1 MEVDTNELL
10 HRIGAVLR
18 VISNKMDQLIEIV
31 ERAGGEVWFPSEEES
46 KTFADILMDDA
57 CIPSDAVADEPPKK
71 WRILEPGEV
80 VCSSDWVTAKTS
92 PPSDPP
98 NGLGWRPV
106 DASVGTSVCQDDPC
120 IFARL
125 VAAEPAKE
133 AEPEHPA
140 GPMPDPGEGYRI
152 LAKNPPE
159 DLQPGDEYRCHFHR
173 EKQWVESTRAR
184 EGYLN
189 QLNRLW
195 YRRKIEA
202 SKPPEPEYREPVLPG
217 DAGKVCEF
225 SDDGNDWTEG
235 KLRGYTGCFWQS
247 VFGELVG
254 FGELLDVKWWT
265 HARIKKD
272 A

>member
-125 VAAEPAKE
+125 VADEPAKE
-133 AEPEHPA
+133 PEPP
-140 GPMPDPGEGYRI
+140 
-152 LAKNPPE
+152 
-159 DLQPGDEYRCHFHR
+159 
-173 EKQWVESTRAR
+173 
-184 EGYLN
+184 
-189 QLNRLW
+189 
-195 YRRKIEA
+195 
-202 SKPPEPEYREPVLPG
+202 KPPEPQYREPVLPA
-217 DAGKVCEF
+217 DAGKLCEF
-225 SDDGNDWTEG
+225 SDDDKTW
-235 KLRGYTGCFWQS
+235 RSGYLKGFDYDEHRHQGAGWRRNQNCSSDRARHCF
-247 VFGELVG
+247 
-254 FGELLDVKWWT
+254 
-265 HARIKKD
+265 ARIKKES
-272 A
+272 